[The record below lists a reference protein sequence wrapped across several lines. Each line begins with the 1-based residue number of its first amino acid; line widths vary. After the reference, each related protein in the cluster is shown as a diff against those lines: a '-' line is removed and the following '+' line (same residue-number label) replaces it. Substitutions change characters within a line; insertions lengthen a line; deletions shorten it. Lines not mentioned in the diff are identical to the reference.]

1 MCRPL
6 PGVKTTIG
14 VPVAPTRADIRAA
27 VPARRLGHGDLATG
41 LDPGQ
46 ELFVRGGVIEQH
58 RHPGVEVRGAPVGDG
73 ELEHVTAAEVL
84 RKVSRDHRVE
94 RLIGA
99 HGERVDERLRATDAR
114 KVLNEVPMAHGPRRT
129 AARHRRK

>member
-73 ELEHVTAAEVL
+73 ELEHVTAP
-84 RKVSRDHRVE
+84 KYS
-94 RLIGA
+94 
-99 HGERVDERLRATDAR
+99 AR
-114 KVLNEVPMAHGPRRT
+114 SVAIIALSASSAPT
-129 AARHRRK
+129 ASA